1 MTSAFPHRYGRELLR
16 RRPTLDGLVEGSCGR
31 QVNRKRAQ
39 SVMRSEGL
47 P

>member
-1 MTSAFPHRYGRELLR
+1 MTSAFPHRYGHELLR
-16 RRPTLDGLVEGSCGR
+16 RRPRLAGLVEDPYGR

-47 P
+47 L